1 LYFQSPCQQ
10 HSNDIENFSSPEGE
24 EAIHLLVTPCIIF
37 LRVYN
42 ISRKSSLKNGG
53 ALVSTGVNEA
63 KVAGRGA
70 AGHVK
75 SGTII
80 IANDNYDYAMAA

>member
-1 LYFQSPCQQ
+1 MAEYMKF
-10 HSNDIENFSSPEGE
+10 G
-24 EAIHLLVTPCIIF
+24 LVE
-37 LRVYN
+37 L
-42 ISRKSSLKNGG
+42 GG

-80 IANDNYDYAMAA
+80 IANDN